1 MKKTQYIVFTL
12 CLIAAFSCAVDESCR
27 TNRSV
32 LMDLGMYHV
41 NKTDT
46 STITTAF
53 SFDSLTVRG
62 LKYDNAV
69 NKYVYTDSILYNN
82 AKAISKINLP
92 LHSFESTSAFEVTF
106 NGKIIK
112 TNTVTNKNDTT
123 VYVNKKDTLTVTHQN
138 MDKYLSLECGRIK
151 IHSVDTILTTN
162 NFIDSIRITNRKVNN
177 INVENIKIY
186 K

>member
-1 MKKTQYIVFTL
+1 MKKAQYII
-12 CLIAAFSCAVDESCR
+12 LILSLFVGFSCAVDESCR

-41 NKTDT
+41 TKTDT
-46 STITTAF
+46 SKVTASF

-62 LKYDNAV
+62 LKYDNTA

-82 AKAISKINLP
+82 EKSISKINLP
-92 LHSFESTSAFEVTF
+92 LHSFESTSVFEVTF
-106 NGKIIK
+106 NGKTIK
-112 TNTVTNKNDTT
+112 ANVVTNKNDTT
-123 VYVNKKDTLTVTHQN
+123 VYVNKKDTLIVTHQN
-138 MDKYLSLECGRIK
+138 TDKYLSLECGSIK
-151 IHSVDTILTTN
+151 IHSVDTILTTK
-162 NFIDSIRITNRKVNN
+162 NFIDSIRIVNRKVNN